1 MIWSFTGFAVH
12 GSGGQS
18 PTLQQAAVSLTGVAA
33 PEGGPVVSGT
43 QSLFQAVVAGSLHWP
58 CSAQFPFLLMGL

>member
-43 QSLFQAVVAGSLHWP
+43 QSLFQAVVAGRVCTGLALP
-58 CSAQFPFLLMGL
+58 NFPSF